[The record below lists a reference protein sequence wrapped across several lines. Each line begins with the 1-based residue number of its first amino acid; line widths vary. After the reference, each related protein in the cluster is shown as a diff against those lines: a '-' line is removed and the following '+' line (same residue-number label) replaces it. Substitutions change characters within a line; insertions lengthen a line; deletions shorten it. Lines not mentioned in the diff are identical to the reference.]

1 MITSDVDPE
10 LVQEIF
16 NDPSI
21 KKEYEKR
28 LNERK
33 LISRNQRIGALIETL
48 FNEFIN
54 NLKSQ
59 GVAIN
64 IKREP
69 FGSDY
74 LLTEDSSDL
83 VNDNYER
90 EGFKINDWL
99 VELKATGKDYAAMT
113 ILQAQTASKNKDG
126 YALIVVPLDGTE
138 PDINFVKQNAKVI
151 SNIGARIED
160 VIADY
165 DEIELRKKDLTTEKN
180 GVSVNVEDQ
189 NVRLRIESA
198 VWSSYDVYTIEEFVL
213 TKFSKPR

>member
-1 MITSDVDPE
+1 
-10 LVQEIF
+10 
-16 NDPSI
+16 
-21 KKEYEKR
+21 
-28 LNERK
+28 
-33 LISRNQRIGALIETL
+33 
-48 FNEFIN
+48 
-54 NLKSQ
+54 
-59 GVAIN
+59 
-64 IKREP
+64 
-69 FGSDY
+69 
-74 LLTEDSSDL
+74 
-83 VNDNYER
+83 
-90 EGFKINDWL
+90 
-99 VELKATGKDYAAMT
+99 MT